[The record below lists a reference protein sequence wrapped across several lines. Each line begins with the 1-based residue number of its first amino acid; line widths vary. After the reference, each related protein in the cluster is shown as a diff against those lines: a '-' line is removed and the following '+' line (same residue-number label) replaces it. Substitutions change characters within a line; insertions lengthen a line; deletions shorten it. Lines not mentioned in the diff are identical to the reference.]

1 MAGAGIRTDIAGY
14 GRGVSR
20 YGRSAGAQGMGLA
33 LTARRFS
40 SLDAD
45 LSQKLGARSGC
56 FPLLGGQ
63 LPSPRTNGQRRNA
76 SEKR

>member
-1 MAGAGIRTDIAGY
+1 MGLLRIGHHLHGLRDLGNLYEVQCGYPPCRYGMAGAGIRTDIAGY

-33 LTARRFS
+33 LTARRLS

-45 LSQKLGARSGC
+45 LS
-56 FPLLGGQ
+56 
-63 LPSPRTNGQRRNA
+63 
-76 SEKR
+76 

>member
-1 MAGAGIRTDIAGY
+1 MAGAGIRADIAGY

-33 LTARRFS
+33 LTARRLS

-45 LSQKLGARSGC
+45 LS
-56 FPLLGGQ
+56 
-63 LPSPRTNGQRRNA
+63 
-76 SEKR
+76 